1 MKKEDFINFF
11 KKIKFFKKY
20 NYDINRVIGVK
31 DNEKYILLAEKKL
44 IRIYRQ
50 NLKST
55 ALLSSYIPIEHA
67 IFYNFEVE
75 KSVIENVDIDSFVE
89 IKVYEEAGLLDTEE
103 YLIKYEIVDLLK
115 DERKVIIQCVIVPIS
130 FISKNYDYIIKE
142 TGYIDYLSFPA
153 FAYESL
159 YNENILKKG
168 NDLFIVMLYDK
179 IFFTFYSEGKLLNIN
194 TVSGGLD
201 KIYESLQVLKI
212 ANFNTDLFKKLL
224 IKKGIDKNKYNISE
238 VPVLIKIEDEFKNY
252 KKIIEEQIE
261 RIKQNFDISDVER
274 IFITTEYGDIPGI
287 NKFFE
292 FSLQK
297 KVLGF
302 EFAKEYNLDL
312 LPIDPFLFLAMLETH
327 NSYKSNDLKHNFSIF
342 LRKPTFFYRPSGL
355 LILIFLIS
363 LVLFLSYPIYLYIN
377 GLIYSNKIQ
386 KFQAKFQQLNL
397 QKLDLIKEI
406 NIIRNKILVLQKKA
420 KLLTNQIKEDKEF
433 INIVYKFKFN
443 YLPKSQ
449 ELVNITMLM
458 NKYKIYLDKLDY
470 KNGIY
475 VLKIHTYKNANIGEF
490 IDALINDGFN
500 VSFNVIQNKKDKYF
514 TTIRIEE

>member
-31 DNEKYILLAEKKL
+31 DKEKYILLAEKKL

-67 IFYNFEVE
+67 IFYNFDIE
-75 KSVIENVDIDSFVE
+75 KNVIESVDLDSFVE
-89 IKVYEEAGLLDTEE
+89 TKVYEEAGLLETEE
-103 YLIKYEIVDLLK
+103 YLIKYEIIDLLK
-115 DERKVIIQCVIVPIS
+115 DEKKVMIQCVIVPVN
-130 FISKNYDYIIKE
+130 FISKKYEYILKE
-142 TGYIDYLSFPA
+142 SGYIDYLSFPA

-201 KIYESLQVLKI
+201 RVYESLKALKI
-212 ANFNTDLFKKLL
+212 ANFDFDLFKKLL
-224 IKKGIDKNKYNISE
+224 TKKGIDRNKYNPSE
-238 VPVLIKIEDEFKNY
+238 IPVLMKIEHEFQNY
-252 KKIIEEQIE
+252 NKIIEEQIG
-261 RIKQNFDISDVER
+261 RIKQEFDISDIER
-274 IFITTEYGDIPGI
+274 VFITTEYGDIPGI
-287 NKFFE
+287 NNFFE
-292 FSLQK
+292 YFLQK
-297 KVLGF
+297 KVFGF

-327 NSYKSNDLKHNFSIF
+327 YSYKNNNLNHNFSIF

-355 LILIFLIS
+355 LILTFVLSLI
-363 LVLFLSYPIYLYIN
+363 VFLSYPGYLYID
-377 GLIYSNKIQ
+377 GLIYNYKTSKL
-386 KFQAKFQQLNL
+386 KAKFQELNL
-397 QKLDLIKEI
+397 QKNNLIREI
-406 NIIRNKILVLQKKA
+406 RTIKNRISVLQKKA
-420 KLLTNQIKEDKEF
+420 NLLTNEIEEDKSF
-433 INIVYKFKFN
+433 INAIYKFKFN

-449 ELVNITMLM
+449 ELVDITRLM
-458 NKYKIYLDKLDY
+458 NKYKIYLNKLDY
-470 KNGIY
+470 ENGIY
-475 VLKIHTYKNANIGEF
+475 ILKIYSYKDTNIGKF
-490 IDALINDGFN
+490 IDSLMNNGFN
-500 VSFNVIQNKKDKYF
+500 VSFNTIQNKNNKYF